1 MSTNAGAHTGER
13 RRSLRIRSRA
23 VAFGLAAGLGAVSM
37 LGAGCG
43 ISADGAP
50 REIGQEA
57 LPPALQIEPTTTTTT
72 VPQSPGATVQ
82 HNIYFAR
89 SGPDNEL
96 TLAKVAL
103 PVQIPSDADAEQQAL
118 RLVDALLKVR
128 TEALAAYGPGIQNRV
143 PLNTAVNR
151 TEMLPNGIL
160 VIDFNKQLSESVV
173 GEGQFIA
180 IAQIVFT
187 ATEIP
192 GINGVIIRI
201 DGVDQAVRVEG
212 SISRDAGVPVYR
224 SDFERLNNAVSAGE
238 ASPGSG

>member
-1 MSTNAGAHTGER
+1 MRSTGAGPGER
-13 RRSLRIRSRA
+13 LQPKARTLAIA
-23 VAFGLAAGLGAVSM
+23 ALLGALVVLAAA
-37 LGAGCG
+37 CG

-82 HNIYFAR
+82 HNIFFAR
-89 SGPDNEL
+89 SGADNEL

-128 TEALAAYGPGIQNRV
+128 TEALAAYGPGLQNRV

-151 TEMLPNGIL
+151 TELLPNGIL
-160 VIDFNKQLSESVV
+160 VMDFNKQLSESVV

-192 GINGVIIRI
+192 GINGVVIRI

-212 SISRDAGVPVYR
+212 SVSRDAGVPVYR
-224 SDFERLNNAVSAGE
+224 SDFERLNNAITAGE